1 MYKIKV
7 VMGFMFTI
15 KTWYWGMTCN
25 TIHICI
31 YTHKYHQFAN
41 AVRSDKM
48 TGSIKIHTKMKHRN
62 RRPPRRQP
70 RRRQRAGMCQ
80 SDSTQR
86 SQRRQGCQR
95 DDPYACAYC
104 NRTNATNERVI
115 NAQILDCCNRYR
127 YISNRR
133 YTTTYPT
140 SNHTYNYFNRYKIL
154 YVS

>member
-7 VMGFMFTI
+7 VMGFMYTI
-15 KTWYWGMTCN
+15 KTWYWGMTYN
-25 TIHICI
+25 TYIYAYIHKNIV
-31 YTHKYHQFAN
+31 KN
-41 AVRSDKM
+41 M

-62 RRPPRRQP
+62 RRPPRCQP
-70 RRRQRAGMCQ
+70 SRRQRTGRCQ
-80 SDSTQR
+80 SDNTQC

-95 DDPYACAYC
+95 DDHSACVYC

-140 SNHTYNYFNRYKIL
+140 SNHTHNYFDRYKIL